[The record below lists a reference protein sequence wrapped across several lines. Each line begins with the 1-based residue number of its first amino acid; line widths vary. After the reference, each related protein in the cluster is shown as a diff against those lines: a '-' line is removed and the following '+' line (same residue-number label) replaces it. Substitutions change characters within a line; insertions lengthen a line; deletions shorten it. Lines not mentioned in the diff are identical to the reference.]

1 MAEGRQRTKKRHQFK
16 DSLVKSILFLAKSI
30 VEAPFERLLVLKQT
44 IYRNPQ
50 YEEFKIPRDRSSIK
64 LAKLVYQDGM
74 RSFYR
79 GLPPM
84 FPSSMILFFTSGV
97 SLTNGKALYDYLA
110 FVGFLDS
117 QSKTV
122 TSFWLV
128 TAFTHVM

>member
-1 MAEGRQRTKKRHQFK
+1 MAEGRQHTKKRHQFK
-16 DSLVKSILFLAKSI
+16 DSLMKSILFLTKSI

-44 IYRNPQ
+44 IYRNSQ
-50 YEEFKIPRDRSSIK
+50 YEEFKIPRDLSSIK
-64 LAKLVYQDGM
+64 LAKHVYQDGL

-84 FPSSMILFFTSGV
+84 FPSSMILFFTSGL

-117 QSKTV
+117 
-122 TSFWLV
+122 
-128 TAFTHVM
+128 